1 MTENTN
7 QAIRPHRVNA
17 GGIFIALTKGAIQPL
32 FAVLIVPF
40 ALLIPS
46 LVSSFYFHVFSK
58 QNFKISAFKP
68 GFTKSLDIKAV
79 ILSEIIYLA
88 SLYGM
93 FRYVAYK
100 TAIYLEIYKA
110 KALNN
115 QVIQIATPEQIEYAH
130 SLTTMYAICGL
141 FVFVLF
147 VLIASF
153 TFRKCYEKEHCVA
166 LKQTFIST
174 TVKAIFKNLPSYIL
188 FYIGLC
194 FVFIVIETYFARFK
208 IIFIE
213 ARILNQEAF
222 DPMIYFV
229 LLRVFVL
236 HISIYCI
243 NLFTYCALN
252 LTNKLYL
259 KDKSSQS

>member
-1 MTENTN
+1 MTDKSN

-17 GGIFIALTKGAIQPL
+17 GGILIALIKGAIQPL

-58 QNFKISAFKP
+58 QNFRISSFKS
-68 GFTKSLDIKAV
+68 GFFKSLDFKAV
-79 ILSEIIYLA
+79 VISEIVYLA
-88 SLYGM
+88 TLYSM
-93 FRYVAYK
+93 YEFIAYK
-100 TAIYLEIYKA
+100 TAIYLEIYKS
-110 KALNN
+110 KALEHK
-115 QVIQIATPEQIEYAH
+115 VIQIATPEQIEYAH

-141 FVFVLF
+141 FVFALF
-147 VLIASF
+147 VLIASYTF
-153 TFRKCYEKEHCVA
+153 TKSYQKEKAVV
-166 LKQTFIST
+166 LKQSFVKT
-174 TVKAIFKNLPSYIL
+174 TVMAIFKNLPSYIF
-188 FYIGLC
+188 FYIALC
-194 FVFIVIETYFARFK
+194 FAFIVIETYFARFK

-222 DPMIYFV
+222 DPMISFV

-252 LTNKLYL
+252 LTNSLYL
-259 KDKSSQS
+259 RNKQSKS